1 MDSIVFFTFCVILIT
16 DLVLSS
22 PSSQYPGKI
31 DCQNRDNTA
40 FTFNYK
46 VTVTSRN
53 ESRVNA
59 RKWKLIKI
67 KSGKH
72 NYWVETCTPSFNNG
86 FCDSRATHKLTETK
100 MQECKRSSGSTN
112 VVCNIAIPSTEITST
127 NPKMYAVFVNYNA
140 THAWKRKIKF
150 LKVQLNVEKP
160 NCSYN
165 ETHMN
170 IITKSKDT
178 SKPEIKLSLLNNRV
192 VRDFNDFLAISR
204 KELKEINFQNVTAN
218 RLICGDGRCSECGVR
233 WSFFCNP
240 KHPTSVSHSENK
252 SVSSTSIIV
261 TISTIGG
268 LLFVAMCTSLFW
280 FVFVKR
286 KKNLDLIQP
295 PNNEPIYEELQEPH
309 VYDKPNI

>member
-1 MDSIVFFTFCVILIT
+1 
-16 DLVLSS
+16 
-22 PSSQYPGKI
+22 
-31 DCQNRDNTA
+31 
-40 FTFNYK
+40 
-46 VTVTSRN
+46 
-53 ESRVNA
+53 
-59 RKWKLIKI
+59 
-67 KSGKH
+67 
-72 NYWVETCTPSFNNG
+72 
-86 FCDSRATHKLTETK
+86 

-127 NPKMYAVFVNYNA
+127 NSKKYAVFAYYNA
-140 THAWKRKIKF
+140 THAWERKIKF

-178 SKPEIKLSLLNNRV
+178 SKPKIKLVLLNNRV
-192 VRDFNDFLAISR
+192 VRDFKIFLAISR

-218 RLICGDGRCSECGVR
+218 LLICGDGRCSECGAT

-240 KHPTSVSHSENK
+240 KHTTSVSHSENK
-252 SVSSTSIIV
+252 SFFSTSIIV
-261 TISTIGG
+261 TLSTIGG

-295 PNNEPIYEELQEPH
+295 SNNEPIYEELQEPH
-309 VYDKPNI
+309 VYDKPDI